1 MTTDTEVTVTLSLNE
16 WKTIRNALHARGM
29 QWYNDETEE
38 YETRKEMYDF
48 FRGISLAVEEQIRD

>member
-1 MTTDTEVTVTLSLNE
+1 MTTDTEVTVTFSLNE
-16 WKTIRNALHARGM
+16 WKTIRNAIHSRAM

-48 FRGISLAVEEQIRD
+48 FRSLSIALENQLGE

>member
-1 MTTDTEVTVTLSLNE
+1 
-16 WKTIRNALHARGM
+16 M